1 MKTANRLTLTLTL
14 ALLLA
19 PLGYAQKIE
28 FKLEGLASKAAE
40 KAELDLDPS
49 LISKLMEGGKLANV
63 APASAKDVR
72 IRNYKF
78 AKEGEYTEKDL
89 DSVRKQLGEGSGWS
103 RFLNVKEKKETVEM
117 YLYKEGDQ
125 IRAFVLI
132 ACQPLEVS
140 VVYVA
145 GEMTPEQLK
154 ALVSSRIQYQGTP

>member
-1 MKTANRLTLTLTL
+1 MRTATLLTL
-14 ALLLA
+14 ALALLLT
-19 PLGYAQKIE
+19 PLAYAQKIE
-28 FKLEGLASKAAE
+28 LKLDGLAAKAAE

-49 LISKLMEGGKLANV
+49 LVSKMMEGGKLPNI
-63 APASAKDVR
+63 APSSAKEVR

-78 AKEGEYTEKDL
+78 AKEGEYSDKDL
-89 DSVRKQLGEGSGWS
+89 DSVRKQLAEGSGWS
-103 RFLNVKEKKETVEM
+103 RIVNVKDNKETVE
-117 YLYKEGDQ
+117 LYVFREADQ

-132 ACQPLEVS
+132 ACEPAELS

>member
-1 MKTANRLTLTLTL
+1 MKIASCLVLTL

-19 PLGYAQKIE
+19 PMGYAQKIE
-28 FKLEGLASKAAE
+28 LKLDGLASKASE

-63 APASAKDVR
+63 APSSAKDVR

-78 AKEGEYTEKDL
+78 AKEGEYSDKDL
-89 DSVRKQLGEGSGWS
+89 DSVRKQLAEGSGWS
-103 RFLNVKEKKETVEM
+103 RIVNVKEKKETVEL
-117 YLYKEGDQ
+117 YVYKEADQ

-132 ACQPLEVS
+132 ACEPAEVS

-145 GEMTPEQLK
+145 GEITPEQLK
-154 ALVSSRIQYQGTP
+154 ALVSSRIQYEGTP

>member
-1 MKTANRLTLTLTL
+1 MKTAILLTLTL
-14 ALLLA
+14 ALLLT
-19 PLGYAQKIE
+19 PLAYAQKIDL
-28 FKLEGLASKAAE
+28 KLDGLAAKAVE

-49 LISKLMEGGKLANV
+49 LVSKMMEGGKLPNI
-63 APASAKDVR
+63 APSSAKDVR

-78 AKEGEYTEKDL
+78 AKEGEYSDRDL
-89 DSVRKQLGEGSGWS
+89 DSVRKQLAEGSGWS
-103 RFLNVKEKKETVEM
+103 RVVHVKDKKEAVE
-117 YLYKEGDQ
+117 LYVFKEADQ

-132 ACQPLEVS
+132 ACEPAEVS